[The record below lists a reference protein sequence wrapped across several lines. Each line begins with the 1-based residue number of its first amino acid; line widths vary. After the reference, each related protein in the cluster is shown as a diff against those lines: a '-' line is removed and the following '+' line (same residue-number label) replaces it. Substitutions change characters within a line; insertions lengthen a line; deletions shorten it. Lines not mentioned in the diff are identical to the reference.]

1 MPKKK
6 KTSSRALAPARN
18 TNLAK
23 LPERFAIANTEV
35 RPEQAF
41 VIPDHRPMR
50 PGPWSHEPIDKL
62 AWRDAATNLD
72 CILLRQP
79 SGVWAGYVAVL
90 PGHPL
95 HGFNTDALPPSAGLS
110 PHGGID
116 YAEACSREDPEEL
129 QVCHV
134 HVHARSE
141 PSAANT
147 AHEDA
152 WWFGF
157 AADKPGDLVP
167 EGVRP
172 ILAIEEGETYRTID
186 YMYGETVKLARQ
198 LHEIGRGRSAGSG
211 TSLGSVSPKLG
222 KS

>member
-1 MPKKK
+1 MPNKKMIFD
-6 KTSSRALAPARN
+6 RALAQVRN

-23 LPERFAIANTEV
+23 LPKQFAIADTEV
-35 RPEQAF
+35 RPEQVF
-41 VIPDHRPMR
+41 VNPDHRPTF
-50 PGPWSHEPIDKL
+50 PGPWSNEPVDKL

-72 CILLRQP
+72 CILLRQL

-90 PGHPL
+90 PGHLL
-95 HGFNTDALPPSAGLS
+95 HGFNVDALPASAGLS

-116 YAEACSREDPEEL
+116 YAEGCARDDPEEL
-129 QVCHV
+129 QICHV
-134 HVHARSE
+134 RGHALLDPSE
-141 PSAANT
+141 ADNT
-147 AHEDA
+147 HDAA
-152 WWFGF
+152 WWLGF

-167 EGVRP
+167 NGVRP

-198 LHEIGRGRSAGSG
+198 LRDIDRGRSAGSG
-211 TSLGSVSPKLG
+211 SSLGSVSPKLG

>member
-6 KTSSRALAPARN
+6 KTSSRALAPAKN

-23 LPERFAIANTEV
+23 LPERFAIGNTEV

-41 VIPDHRPMR
+41 VIPDHRPNL
-50 PGPWSHEPIDKL
+50 PGPWSHEPVDKL

-79 SGVWAGYVAVL
+79 SGVWAGYVAV
-90 PGHPL
+90 PSGHPL
-95 HGFNTDALPPSAGLS
+95 HGFNTNAIPPSAGLS

-116 YAEACSREDPEEL
+116 YAETCSREDPEEL

-134 HVHARSE
+134 HIHARSE
-141 PSAANT
+141 PSVANT
-147 AHEDA
+147 AHDDA

-157 AADKPGDLVP
+157 EADKPGDLVP
-167 EGVRP
+167 DGVRP
-172 ILAIEEGETYRTID
+172 ILAIEEGETYRSID
-186 YMYGETVKLARQ
+186 YMYGEAVKLARQ
-198 LHEIGRGRSAGSG
+198 LYVIGRDRSAGSD
-211 TSLGSVSPKLG
+211 TALGPVSPKLG